1 MNWHH
6 YNPVRVIAGAGSAAL
21 LADHLPDGALLLLTT
36 AGMQRRGVAATLAAH
51 AGPARNWTVR
61 LVQANPDLDDLD
73 RLAAELSPQPFG
85 AIVALGGGSVMD
97 AAKAL
102 SVLLPACAANAAA
115 PSAAAAPMLERALR
129 QRQALD
135 FSRCLPVL
143 CLPTTAGTGAEVTPF
158 ATIWDGVHKQKY
170 SLADDALF
178 PSVAILDPELTL
190 TLPWNETLYSALDAS
205 SHALETLWNRHATP
219 VSGALALQALEQLAA
234 GLPRVQA
241 APDDLG
247 ARQQLQQASSLA
259 GMAISQSRTALA
271 HAISYPLT
279 ARYGVPHGLACSFT
293 LAALL
298 EWVEREQAWR
308 VPLPAA
314 LRQTVLMQLRSHEL
328 GQQVLTYCSRAELL
342 ESLPEMFHPQRAAN
356 FCLPATDA
364 DVLRVL
370 EASLPP
376 LR

>member
-1 MNWHH
+1 MSWSH
-6 YNPVRVIAGAGSAAL
+6 YNPVRVISGAGSAAR
-21 LADHLPDGALLLLTT
+21 LAEHLPDGALLLLTT
-36 AGMQRRGVAATLAAH
+36 AGMQLRGAAAALAAQ
-51 AGPARNWTVR
+51 AGPARAWTVR
-61 LVQANPDLDDLD
+61 LVGANPDLDHMD
-73 RLAAELSPQPFG
+73 RLVGELCAQPFS
-85 AIVALGGGSVMD
+85 AIVALGGGSVID

-102 SVLLPACAANAAA
+102 SVALPACAAACAQGA
-115 PSAAAAPMLERALR
+115 PAPAVLDRTLR
-129 QRQALD
+129 QRLPLD
-135 FSRCLPVL
+135 FSQCLPVL

-158 ATIWDGVHKQKY
+158 ATIWDGAHQQKH

-178 PSVAILDPELTL
+178 PALAILDPALTL
-190 TLPWNETLYSALDAS
+190 TLPWRETLHSALDAS

-241 APDDLG
+241 APDDLA
-247 ARQQLQQASSLA
+247 ARQQLQQASTLA

-271 HAISYPLT
+271 HSISYPLT

-293 LAALL
+293 LAALM

-308 VPLPAA
+308 VPLPPP
-314 LRQTVLMQLRSHEL
+314 LRRTLLDQLRSYEL
-328 GQQVLTYCSRAELL
+328 GRQVLTYCSRAQLL
-342 ESLPEMFHPQRAAN
+342 DCLPDMFNPQRAAN
-356 FCLPATDA
+356 FCLPATSA

-376 LR
+376 PG